1 MLVKIWYPNAF
12 SVVISFPGMGWI
24 INEFEKYGAW
34 VTEGESAQEVQSNL
48 SGKVWTTLVKRFEP
62 LS

>member
-12 SVVISFPGMGWI
+12 SVVISFPCMGWI

-34 VTEGESAQEVQSNL
+34 VNEGESAQEVQNNL
-48 SGKVWTTLVKRFEP
+48 GKV
-62 LS
+62 